1 MSEKLQAKTPENGR
15 RAVNG
20 ESSNADTDVRHLF
33 LRLHGPS
40 VSMRAG
46 DRESLRDHLVMIHTP
61 LVEHCARNFLASGE
75 PIDDLI
81 QEGYVG
87 LIKAVDRFDA
97 TKGVRF
103 STYACHLITGE
114 IRHYLRDLGRLIHEP
129 GWHFELRQR
138 IARTNDQLTQK
149 LGRAPDAEEIALALN
164 IDPKSVRD
172 VQRNQQTLTVEYYD
186 AESERES
193 DDSGGASDWES
204 RLFAAFNAN
213 GAAEAQVE
221 DQLMLGSALPQLRD
235 LEKRAVMLFFFEDL
249 SKTEVAR
256 RLNVSINHA
265 SYLIKRGVDGLRR
278 IIDASEGD
286 VAMED
291 TSAAELKRIAHSRLR
306 AAYLMER
313 AKEGLSPESK
323 EESASEAKR
332 PRRSRRRTQKLL
344 DEIAESGITPTR
356 SGVASFSEFALWV
369 DDEARRAEGYA
380 HEFALTW
387 LRVPNWDEVVA
398 SLTPEQQ
405 EEALASMQA
414 LTRRSC
420 RATDQLAS
428 LVPPPAEFPGL
439 NFLVLMPFTGS
450 GGVKLGERW
459 LKACEGYQLLPDAGE
474 KAASLL
480 TTQFAFVVFP
490 HDGRK
495 SDELFRA
502 LGAQFGSTS
511 AGQTAS
517 VESDI

>member
-1 MSEKLQAKTPENGR
+1 MAEETQERKQENAAVAAPVGTT
-15 RAVNG
+15 RADN
-20 ESSNADTDVRHLF
+20 DVRHLF

-40 VSMRAG
+40 NAMREG

-138 IARTNDQLTQK
+138 IARTNEQLTQQ
-149 LGRAPDAEEIALALN
+149 LGRVPDAEEIAQALN

-172 VQRNQQTLTVEYYD
+172 VQRNQQTLTVEFYD

-193 DDSGGASDWES
+193 DDSGNASDWES
-204 RLFAAFNAN
+204 RLFAAINAN
-213 GAAEAQVE
+213 GATETQVE
-221 DQLMLGSALPQLRD
+221 DQLMLGNALPQLRD

-278 IIDASEGD
+278 IIDASEGN

-291 TSAAELKRIAHSRLR
+291 TSAAELKRVAHSRLR

-313 AKEGLSPESK
+313 AKEGLMPESK
-323 EESASEAKR
+323 EEAVAEGKR
-332 PRRSRRRTQKLL
+332 PRRTRRRAQKLL
-344 DEIAESGITPTR
+344 DEIADSGINANR
-356 SGVASFSEFALWV
+356 SGVASFADFALWV
-369 DDEARRAEGYA
+369 DEEAQRAQGYA
-380 HEFALTW
+380 HEFAVTW
-387 LRVPNWDEVVA
+387 LRVPNWEELMA
-398 SLTPEQQ
+398 PLSPEQR
-405 EEALASMQA
+405 EEAQAAMQA

-420 RATDQLAS
+420 RATDQLAA
-428 LVPPPAEFPGL
+428 LQPPPAEFPGL
-439 NFLVLMPFTGS
+439 SFLILLPFTGS

-459 LKACEGYQLLPDAGE
+459 LKACEQFVLLPSSGEQTPAALDA
-474 KAASLL
+474 
-480 TTQFAFVVFP
+480 QFAFVVFP
-490 HDGRK
+490 QDGRK

-502 LGAQFGSTS
+502 LGAQFSASTS
-511 AGQTAS
+511 TPSA
-517 VESDI
+517 ESDN